1 MTGMAGMAARIPRF
15 PRQGWAVIAGKE
27 FADHLLSARF
37 VVLVLIVGLAVIV
50 PLYLAANRIRELA
63 SDVSGA
69 QAVFIALFTL
79 GPEDPNL
86 SGILRVVTFVAIV
99 APLLGVAFSFDAV
112 NGERAAGTLPR
123 LLSQPIH
130 RDDVINGKFVAGI
143 AVISLVLVM
152 IVGLISGIGILR
164 LGIVPTV
171 SEALRLICWVL
182 VTIVYVGFWLA
193 FGLLLSVAVRSA
205 ATSALIGFG
214 VWFLLTIFGGLIVSL
229 VAGVLAPVSGSA
241 EEQLSALGAQQMIS
255 RLLPTTLYN
264 EVALVLLNPSVTT
277 VSVPST
283 VGQFTQAQQQLP
295 TLLSLDQSLLVVWP
309 QVVVLIALT
318 VICFAAAYIL
328 FMRQEVRA

>member
-1 MTGMAGMAARIPRF
+1 MTTMSGRIPRF
-15 PRQGWAVIAGKE
+15 PRQGWLVIAGKE

-50 PLYLAANRIRELA
+50 PLYLAANRIRDLA

-99 APLLGVAFSFDAV
+99 SPLLGVAFSFDAV
-112 NGERAAGTLPR
+112 NGERAGGTLPR

-152 IVGLISGIGILR
+152 IVGLISGVGILR
-164 LGIVPTV
+164 LGITPTV
-171 SEALRLICWVL
+171 PEALRLLAWVL

-241 EEQLSALGAQQMIS
+241 EAQLSALGAQQLIS

-264 EVALVLLNPSVTT
+264 EVAIVLLNPSVTT